1 MLQRLTEWLYD
12 LVRMAEEDEMFL
24 VSWFKDS
31 MDKPFSIVGGW
42 LDGFSEDFSDILHM
56 SKTNPTCAMSVKI
69 IVNEGPYAYTD
80 FEMLN
85 MPIDPET
92 NEVDDTCFTLEIGEN
107 LGEFALFLMSE
118 WGRLMKEQKG
128 IDINDYC

>member
-1 MLQRLTEWLYD
+1 MLQKLTDWLYD
-12 LVRMAEEDEMFL
+12 LVRKAEEDEIFL

-31 MDKPFSIVGGW
+31 LDKPFGIVGGW

-69 IVNEGPYAYTD
+69 IINEGPSACTD
-80 FEMLN
+80 FETLN

-107 LGEFALFLMSE
+107 LEEFAQFLMSE

-128 IDINDYC
+128 LDINDYC